1 MITSLIS
8 RLVILT
14 CGTLYPAY
22 RSYKAVK
29 TKSVRDYVK
38 WMMYWIVFALFLC
51 AETVSDVLVSWWM
64 PFYYEIKIVF
74 LLWLLSPYTKG
85 SSILYRRFVHPMLTE
100 KENEID
106 DVIARA
112 KQEGYRFILRM
123 GSQGLGMFSNLALQL
138 IMKGPSFLD
147 QLRSGFETNDR
158 NANSVI
164 PPRPQQQQ
172 IVVRER
178 GELDN
183 REGHEAVLPKREA
196 EIVDDQI
203 SDKIGRGDVGELS
216 RGGRDT
222 DPLDVDA
229 VVLPDIP
236 NSDFI
241 FLAPQNPSPP
251 STSTA
256 AKNVRA
262 NSKTRKRSGKS
273 PGRSASSSRSGA
285 SISNEDQD
293 YLLTS
298 SIPSCSDVSDL
309 DDYNSESEKRSNS
322 RDANANDVKPR
333 GRRAVGGVGEGR
345 EGRDRSNTKIPRAK
359 ATKPSKT
366 NSRYDAGFDDVVDDD
381 DVMLISSDDEAVKTT
396 SKGTKS
402 GVARQRKVTKKKTG
416 SMTSSS
422 AVDL

>member
-1 MITSLIS
+1 
-8 RLVILT
+8 
-14 CGTLYPAY
+14 
-22 RSYKAVK
+22 
-29 TKSVRDYVK
+29 
-38 WMMYWIVFALFLC
+38 
-51 AETVSDVLVSWWM
+51 
-64 PFYYEIKIVF
+64 
-74 LLWLLSPYTKG
+74 
-85 SSILYRRFVHPMLTE
+85 
-100 KENEID
+100 
-106 DVIARA
+106 
-112 KQEGYRFILRM
+112 
-123 GSQGLGMFSNLALQL
+123 MFSNLALQL

-158 NANSVI
+158 NANAVI

-172 IVVRER
+172 IFVRER

-402 GVARQRKVTKKKTG
+402 GVARQRKVTKKKTATV
-416 SMTSSS
+416 TSSS